1 MTGEPCDGRWSGLRL
16 LWLHAAL
23 LAVALVIVVAVV
35 DNGSIAVND
44 EGVYATQAQS
54 LSEGSWWSQR
64 PAPDADPDGVAVPL
78 MDSTVNGDEIIA
90 YGRHPLYPLV
100 ITPAFEIGGYSGAL
114 FTSAAG
120 VLAAA
125 LAAAFLARRLAPKY
139 GIPALWAAGL
149 GCPLAVDAPVLWA
162 HALAAAC
169 AGLTY
174 LGVVRALDGRRVGG
188 HLAYAVPAAMAT
200 VMLRSEGVFFV
211 AVVGVIVALEA
222 IPAWRRGDR
231 RRSWTFATIGG
242 GLAALSAATYLLDSR
257 ISGWIGGGGG
267 YGTNISTLVLGEKT
281 GPSDAV
287 WVSILRPWIG
297 SYARA
302 NHLYLSGL
310 AFVLLAALATRLL
323 PRLTAVP
330 FVLMVFAPVAIV
342 ASLFWGGV
350 EGAALVTGLLP
361 AFPALSAAILLVR
374 RSNFGNVEFRRAVAL
389 ALVVGSLL
397 VGTIYDI
404 GGATE
409 WGGRYFHIL
418 LVPLIGPMIWIIDQR
433 RTVFEPVERRVLFG
447 CVGVLLLAPSLVGLN
462 AIHTAKEQVAVEV
475 EALAHVAAQVAD
487 GSEPPLA
494 AVWRINRDGSS
505 REFWELR
512 DQVDVLQLTRYRSV
526 SAFLALPAVRE
537 RGTVILVT
545 DVSASVFESVFG
557 SGAGWTLDEAA
568 SLSAGRVT
576 LLVVRRDQPA

>member
-1 MTGEPCDGRWSGLRL
+1 MMRHIQVDRWSSLRL

-23 LAVALVIVVAVV
+23 LAAALVIVVAVV

-64 PAPDADPDGVAVPL
+64 PAADADPDGAAIPL
-78 MDSTVNGDEIIA
+78 MDSTVRGDEIIA

-162 HALAAAC
+162 HAMAAAC
-169 AGLTY
+169 AGLAY
-174 LGVVRALDGRRVGG
+174 LGVARALDGRRVGV

-200 VMLRSEGVFFV
+200 VMLRSEGILFV
-211 AVVGVIVALEA
+211 SALGAISALEV
-222 IPAWRRGDR
+222 IPAWRRADR
-231 RRSWTFATIGG
+231 RRGWTAASVGSGFAV
-242 GLAALSAATYLLDSR
+242 LSATTYLLDSR
-257 ISGWIGGGGG
+257 ISEWIGGGGG
-267 YGTNISTLVLGEKT
+267 YGANVSTLVLGEKT
-281 GPSDAV
+281 GPSDAI
-287 WVSILRPWIG
+287 WVSLIRPWIG

-302 NHLYLSGL
+302 NHLSGL
-310 AFVLLAALATRLL
+310 VFVLLAVLAIRFL
-323 PRLTAVP
+323 PRSTAVP
-330 FVLMVFAPVAIV
+330 FVLVVFAPVAIV

-350 EGAALVTGLLP
+350 EGAALITGLFP

-374 RSNFGNVEFRRAVAL
+374 RSDFGNAEFRRAIAL

-418 LVPLIGPMIWIIDQR
+418 LVPLIGPMIWVIDQR
-433 RTVFEPVERRVLFG
+433 RTVFEPVERRVLFA
-447 CVGVLLLAPSLVGLN
+447 CVGVLLLGPSLVGLN
-462 AIHTAKEQVAVEV
+462 AIRTAKKPVALEV
-475 EALAHVAAQVAD
+475 EALARVAADMAD
-487 GSEPPLA
+487 GDGRPLA

-505 REFWELR
+505 RQFWALG
-512 DQVDVLQLTRYRSV
+512 DQVDVLQLGRYPSV

-537 RGTVILVT
+537 RGTVVVVT
-545 DVSASVFESVFG
+545 DVSASVFKTLFG
-557 SGAGWTLDEAA
+557 SGAGWKLDEA
-568 SLSAGRVT
+568 SSVSAGRVT
-576 LLVVRRDQPA
+576 FLVVRLDQPA